1 MIFARRRRPQVS
13 AENQAMRT
21 GEVSKILSKE
31 WSAMPAV
38 SSSPVIKGPN
48 LLSTVQNE
56 KQFYQDQ
63 ARQLKEWFNSKYPD
77 YVYRRRPNH
86 SRRPRRKPDAA
97 PDSRS
102 IHDVADDGGFED
114 SADSPPD
121 LEASHVP
128 DAMADT
134 LRAASSH
141 EARQYNDK
149 LHSRTANYSYPNYDP
164 SYRSNGRHEN
174 HTSYPA
180 TNGDRFSG
188 SPTSSSQMTPPL
200 QYPGVSQSRTQSHST
215 SLYGNGSVDH
225 QNWNVPSGRSS
236 SWLGN
241 SSERSYPSLAE
252 PKAQDPTTNWQR
264 PIPSSGNLAGSSAQS
279 SYILPTLGSPFFPDH
294 PPAQGALSNSHSQ
307 LTSYHSNDVSPPTL
321 PLLSERQFDDPS
333 NLANSSSIGTNT
345 YHPTS
350 GRNSVFYPSRA
361 TPQMLPSISSYA
373 QTHPSPPGLST
384 VKGFW

>member
-1 MIFARRRRPQVS
+1 MECHAS
-13 AENQAMRT
+13 
-21 GEVSKILSKE
+21 SKFLNSDERFIEL
-31 WSAMPAV
+31 M
-38 SSSPVIKGPN
+38 
-48 LLSTVQNE
+48 LLFTMQHE

-86 SRRPRRKPDAA
+86 SRRPRRKPDAPA
-97 PDSRS
+97 ESRS

-121 LEASHVP
+121 CEASHMS

-141 EARQYNDK
+141 EARQYGDQAK
-149 LHSRTANYSYPNYDP
+149 LHSRTTNYSYPNFEP
-164 SYRSNGRHEN
+164 SYRSNGRHES

-188 SPTSSSQMTPPL
+188 SPTSSSQMTPSL
-200 QYPGVSQSRTQSHST
+200 QYPVVSQSRTQSHST
-215 SLYGNGSVDH
+215 TSLYGNGSIEH
-225 QNWNVPSGRSS
+225 HNWNVPGRSS

-241 SSERSYPSLAE
+241 GSERSYPPLAE
-252 PKAQDPTTNWQR
+252 PKVQDPPTTWHR
-264 PIPSSGNLAGSSAQS
+264 PIPSSGNLAGSPAQS
-279 SYILPTLGSPFFPDH
+279 SYILPTLSSPFFPDH
-294 PPAQGALSNSHSQ
+294 QPAQGALSNSHSQ
-307 LTSYHSNDVSPPTL
+307 LTSYHSNDVSLPTL
-321 PLLSERQFDDPS
+321 PVLGERHFDDHGS
-333 NLANSSSIGTNT
+333 LANSIGTNS
-345 YHPTS
+345 YHATS

-361 TPQMLPSISSYA
+361 PPQMLPSISSYA
-373 QTHPSPPGLST
+373 QTHPSPPGLSS